1 MAKTRVAVLF
11 GGRSPEH
18 DVSVVTGLQALNA
31 LDSARYDAFP
41 VYVATDGSWFTVDA
55 LRNRSLYLPDEA
67 ARQALTRVD
76 LDLSAGKGLLLPR
89 GKAGLFAKRPEPIP
103 FDVALLAFHG
113 AIGEDG
119 PMQGVFEVA
128 NAAYTGM
135 RTLASAVLMDKAVT
149 KRLIAGR
156 GIGLLPDAVV
166 DRPATGLV
174 PDKAALE
181 AAIGAIAF
189 PVIVK
194 PAHLGSSIGV
204 AKADT
209 IDEVRAVLPGIF
221 RFDTEAIV
229 EPFVE
234 NLVEYNVAVT
244 RIGGE
249 VRTSAIERPKRA
261 TELLDFKTK
270 YLSGGG
276 SKKTG
281 GKQPGTVSQG
291 MLSLT
296 RDINPELPAAL
307 EARIRGWAAAAFEA
321 VGGTG
326 APRVDFLSN
335 EKTGEV
341 WLNEVNPCPG
351 SLGYFLWEAA
361 EKPVLFTALLDHLV
375 EEAKLRHR
383 MAQLPSDPTAPDARL
398 FKRP

>member
-18 DVSVVTGLQALNA
+18 DVSVVSGLQALNA
-31 LDSARYDAFP
+31 LDAARYDAFP
-41 VYVATDGSWFTVDA
+41 VYVATDGAWLGGEA
-55 LRNRSLYLPDEA
+55 LRQRAAYLPDEA
-67 ARQALTRVD
+67 ARQALTRLD
-76 LDLSAGKGLLLPR
+76 LDLSAGKGMLLPR
-89 GKAGLFAKRPEPIP
+89 GKAGLFAKRPEPLA

-128 NAAYTGM
+128 NVAYTGM

-149 KRLIAGR
+149 KRVIAGR
-156 GIGLLPDAVV
+156 GIALLPDAVI

-174 PDKAALE
+174 PDKAGLE
-181 AAIGAIAF
+181 AALGTIAF

-204 AKADT
+204 AKADD
-209 IDEVRAVLPGIF
+209 IDGVRAVLPAIF
-221 RFDTEAIV
+221 KFDTQAII
-229 EPFVE
+229 EPFVD

-296 RDINPELPAAL
+296 RDIDPELPPTL
-307 EARIRGWAAAAFEA
+307 EATIRSWAVAAFEA

-326 APRVDFLSN
+326 APRIDFLSN

-351 SLGYFLWEAA
+351 SFGYFLWEAA
-361 EKPVLFTALLDHLV
+361 KKPVLFSQLLDHLV
-375 EEAKLRHR
+375 EEARTRHR
-383 MAQLPSDPTAPDARL
+383 MAQLPSDPTPPDARL
-398 FKRP
+398 FRRP

>member
-31 LDSARYDAFP
+31 LDSARHDAFP
-41 VYVATDGSWFTVDA
+41 VYVATDGAWFTGDA

-119 PMQGVFEVA
+119 PMQGVLEVA
-128 NAAYTGM
+128 NTAYTGM

-156 GIGLLPDAVV
+156 GIGLLPDVVV

-181 AAIGAIAF
+181 AAIGAVSF

-204 AKADT
+204 AKADSV
-209 IDEVRAVLPGIF
+209 DEVRAVLPGIF
-221 RFDTEAIV
+221 KFD
-229 EPFVE
+229 
-234 NLVEYNVAVT
+234 
-244 RIGGE
+244 
-249 VRTSAIERPKRA
+249 
-261 TELLDFKTK
+261 
-270 YLSGGG
+270 
-276 SKKTG
+276 
-281 GKQPGTVSQG
+281 
-291 MLSLT
+291 
-296 RDINPELPAAL
+296 
-307 EARIRGWAAAAFEA
+307 
-321 VGGTG
+321 
-326 APRVDFLSN
+326 
-335 EKTGEV
+335 
-341 WLNEVNPCPG
+341 
-351 SLGYFLWEAA
+351 
-361 EKPVLFTALLDHLV
+361 
-375 EEAKLRHR
+375 
-383 MAQLPSDPTAPDARL
+383 
-398 FKRP
+398 